1 MASGA
6 GGAVLLTA
14 ENLEPGYTRMYTL
27 TPTTVYRLAE
37 VHPTPCYL

>member
-1 MASGA
+1 MVSGA

-27 TPTTVYRLAE
+27 TTVYCLAE
-37 VHPTPCYL
+37 VHHTPCFL